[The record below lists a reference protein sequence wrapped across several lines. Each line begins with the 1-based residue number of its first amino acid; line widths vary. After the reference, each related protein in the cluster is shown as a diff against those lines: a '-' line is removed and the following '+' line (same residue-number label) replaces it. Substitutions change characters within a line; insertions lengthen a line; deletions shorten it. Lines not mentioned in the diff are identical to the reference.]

1 MNLSLRWK
9 VALGTLAAV
18 LVGLLVAGWL
28 VIRSVEQTE
37 LSRMA
42 EMLETRS
49 SLAAMALRP
58 LFDQTG
64 QAVPSPL
71 LHTTIRELSQ
81 QARLRITVIKQDGT
95 VLSDS
100 AVPAEGLTHIDN
112 HLARPEVAQALASGR
127 GMDIRASQTTG
138 ERTYYVARLLSEPAR
153 MQPGVPVIR
162 LGLPLTSIDERVRH
176 IQQDLLTAFGAAFLL
191 AMVLSL
197 WVSRNL
203 TKPLSEMAAAA
214 RQLAAGTPGIRLT
227 VSSSDEVGLLAR
239 TLNQMTD
246 QLETKIKEVSDDRA
260 QLLAMLIAM
269 VEGVMVLDYRG
280 TVVQVNPALERMF
293 ALELTE
299 SRGRHYAELIRH
311 EGLTALVSAV
321 LQTRSGQGG
330 EITLSPSGSCLRVEA
345 SIAGGNR
352 EQEAC
357 AVFVFH
363 DITELRRLEKIRK
376 DFVANVSHELRTP
389 LTSIKGYV
397 EALLD
402 GGKDDPSTA
411 AAFLEIIMR
420 QSNRLNLILDDL
432 LQLSQIESGQVLF
445 RREPVELRALLERTV
460 AVIKPLADKKHHT
473 IELSL
478 PDEYVVVEGDEERL
492 VQVFINLLENAVKYT
507 PDQGRISMAIRQAT
521 QSRTASPRPMI
532 EIVVADSGIG
542 IPEADRPRV
551 FERFY
556 RVDKA
561 RSRELGGT
569 GLGLAIVKHI
579 VEAHSGHVWVEG
591 NAPRGS
597 RFVVHLPVAQESST
611 TISTAAGNI

>member
-611 TISTAAGNI
+611 TISTAAGSI

>member
-153 MQPGVPVIR
+153 IQPGVPVIR

-492 VQVFINLLENAVKYT
+492 VRVFINLLENAVKYT

-611 TISTAAGNI
+611 TISTAAGSI